1 MGCKHPFSAEMPYD
15 MLYQPSRKEASRKKP
30 IFFIHKY
37 FARRITANFRMSL
50 LGFMADK
57 EDDIFSSEE
66 EDVERESYE
75 IETGA
80 VESLDLSS
88 DDLPKRRNTRKKKTD
103 DNIEVN
109 DETSSTENGD
119 E

>member
-1 MGCKHPFSAEMPYD
+1 MGYKHPFSAEIPYD

-57 EDDIFSSEE
+57 EDDILKMFYEASEKKE
-66 EDVERESYE
+66 NITV
-75 IETGA
+75 
-80 VESLDLSS
+80 LDPFMGGGTTIFEALRFGCKVIGN
-88 DDLPKRRNTRKKKTD
+88 DLQQL
-103 DNIEVN
+103 
-109 DETSSTENGD
+109 
-119 E
+119 

>member
-1 MGCKHPFSAEMPYD
+1 M
-15 MLYQPSRKEASRKKP
+15 
-30 IFFIHKY
+30 
-37 FARRITANFRMSL
+37 
-50 LGFMADK
+50 
-57 EDDIFSSEE
+57 
-66 EDVERESYE
+66 ERESYE